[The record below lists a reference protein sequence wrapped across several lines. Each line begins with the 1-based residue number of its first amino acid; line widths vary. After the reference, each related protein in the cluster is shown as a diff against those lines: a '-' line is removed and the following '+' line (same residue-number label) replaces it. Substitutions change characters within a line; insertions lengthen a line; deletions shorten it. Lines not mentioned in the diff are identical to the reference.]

1 MQPKFCPR
9 ETGGHFEKNPDI
21 MRLLKQ
27 AAKPDEKLDDKA
39 SAQEDCKPFPEG
51 QGVVVDT
58 PGEPFEIIDQTVCH
72 AVFPGFKVV

>member
-1 MQPKFCPR
+1 
-9 ETGGHFEKNPDI
+9 